1 MACYLMNRLGTTCEH
16 LKHFASLL
24 MEHIC
29 MSLDNVC
36 VKCNSS
42 VAAGTLLRTQ
52 LRGAKRHR
60 RLDAGARIA
69 LAQKRDP
76 GAILRDLESDGINIH
91 SQKKVKI
98 CDEACRRYFAKT
110 KVAFKESKVL
120 ELLLDASRY
129 GGRHTEIVIAYGVDS
144 GVAAYAAPQVAVL
157 VYF

>member
-1 MACYLMNRLGTTCEH
+1 
-16 LKHFASLL
+16 
-24 MEHIC
+24 

-60 RLDAGARIA
+60 RLDAGARS
-69 LAQKRDP
+69 LARKRDP
-76 GAILRDLESDGINIH
+76 GAILRDLESDGINIR

-110 KVAFKESKVL
+110 KVAFKESRVL

-129 GGRHTEIVIAYGVDS
+129 GGRHTEIVIAYDVDS
-144 GVAAYAAPQVAVL
+144 GVAAYAPPQVAVL
-157 VYF
+157 VYFDLRHFVSFCLF